1 MKNKISNFHFSL
13 CIHWNNSEGFVE
25 TNRTEICILQVPS
38 FIIENQQSSS
48 IISVKPNQT
57 ITLITPKIKT
67 GSPDLLNIIWFVKG
81 KTLKLP
87 INSSILH
94 SELTIDTALQQ
105 EQIACVIENEFGE
118 NAYFFKLNFLQA
130 PRFILA
136 LKKQIIVE
144 LNQNVILTIN
154 VTGNPLPTIQWFYN
168 KQVIDNKQFEQYVTI
183 DYGVYS
189 LIIRNFTSTDVGN
202 YSVIV
207 ENSENKISSETQII
221 LQTSKTH
228 GKRF

>member
-1 MKNKISNFHFSL
+1 
-13 CIHWNNSEGFVE
+13 
-25 TNRTEICILQVPS
+25 
-38 FIIENQQSSS
+38 
-48 IISVKPNQT
+48 
-57 ITLITPKIKT
+57 
-67 GSPDLLNIIWFVKG
+67 
-81 KTLKLP
+81 
-87 INSSILH
+87 
-94 SELTIDTALQQ
+94 
-105 EQIACVIENEFGE
+105 
-118 NAYFFKLNFLQA
+118 
-130 PRFILA
+130 LA